1 MKEISFNDLKEEV
14 IDKGLCALCG
24 GCTSFCRANRLVA
37 IGLKDGL
44 PGYINEENC
53 LKCGICY
60 MICPFTGELDEDL
73 AKKYGE
79 GVGKIIDV
87 YSSRS
92 TDENILK
99 KCCDGGVATSLL
111 NYLLDAGIVDA
122 VLAVK
127 KMRGGKSI
135 PFLAS
140 SYSEVVSCAG
150 SVISTVPSIEEIK
163 YFSTYTSLLPELKEV
178 GYGGIESIAMTGTPC
193 QTKSI
198 RKMQAVNIL
207 PSGAVNFI
215 VGLFCIENFSF
226 DAISIRKFEEIVG
239 RLSDIEKINIKEKM
253 MVEFKNGNVKEI
265 SLKSLKEVARKSCLK
280 CKISFSNI
288 YGDISLGG
296 IGSEKG
302 YTSVIIR
309 NDKGRKI
316 FEEAIDDGYIEI
328 HPEWDKSRK
337 EKLIKIIE
345 EWTIRKEKKDFP

>member
-1 MKEISFNDLKEEV
+1 MEEISFDDLKKDV

-37 IGLKDGL
+37 IGMKDGL
-44 PGYINEENC
+44 PDYINQENC
-53 LKCGICY
+53 MKCGICY
-60 MICPFTGELDEDL
+60 MICPFTEELDEEIRR
-73 AKKYGE
+73 KYGE
-79 GVGKIIDV
+79 GIGKIINI

-127 KMRGGKSI
+127 KMKGGRSI

-140 SYSEVVSCAG
+140 SYNDLLSCAG
-150 SVISTVPSIEEIK
+150 SVIATVPSLEEVK

-178 GYGGIESIAMTGTPC
+178 GYGGIEKIAITGTPC
-193 QTKSI
+193 QIKSI
-198 RKMQAVNIL
+198 RKMQSVNIL
-207 PSGAVNFI
+207 PSGMVNFI

-226 DAISIRKFEEIVG
+226 DAVSLRKFESIVG
-239 RLSDIEKINIKEKM
+239 RINDIEKINIKEKM
-253 MVEFKNGNVKEI
+253 IVEFKDGRIKEI
-265 SLKSLKEVARKSCLK
+265 SLKALKEVARKSCLK
-280 CKISFSNI
+280 CLLPFSNI

-302 YTSVIIR
+302 YTTVVIR
-309 NDKGRKI
+309 NDYGKKI
-316 FEEAIDDGYIEI
+316 FDEAVDEGYIEI
-328 HPEWDKSRK
+328 YPEWDKK
-337 EKLIKIIE
+337 HEEKIKKIIE